1 MGRDDNDMKKNRN
14 KYNGALGSFFGLMML
29 LLPVLASAAEIAPA
43 AELEKP
49 LGSRRETGPL
59 KLGPV
64 EVHPYVS
71 IKETYSDNIFST
83 STNKEHDFIMVLNP
97 GIYLQLPVRNHTLSL
112 AANTSLTRY
121 AKFSSENTDDYFVNG
136 TANFMF
142 GSQINLKASDTFIKG
157 HEPRGSSSS
166 GTIEKFDSN
175 TAAASLTYLLADVS
189 KIQLDY
195 SRTDWDF
202 KTSTFRSR
210 SEDLISAY
218 LYYRLMPK
226 TSAFIQYNY
235 KSVRFDDRTVGLDNK
250 MQAALIGLSWD
261 ITGKSRGSLAGGFL
275 RKNFNDSSKDDL
287 KTWTASADITHNFSD
302 YTSLKLI
309 GKREVNEASL
319 LGTRYYITTGL
330 YGEVTHKFLQRLA
343 LVAKASYGQDKYSD
357 IIPGDTQL
365 RKDNTL
371 TAGMGLR
378 YIMRRWLEFVL
389 EYNYRNKD
397 SNIDIYSAKENTVT
411 LMMNASF

>member
-1 MGRDDNDMKKNRN
+1 MNYKKISNEV
-14 KYNGALGSFFGLMML
+14 LGFLFAFFLL
-29 LLPVLASAAEIAPA
+29 LLPGVVTAAEIAPA
-43 AELEKP
+43 AELERP
-49 LGSRRETGPL
+49 LGSRRESGAL

-64 EVHPYVS
+64 EVHPYLSV
-71 IKETYSDNIFST
+71 KETYSDNIFAT
-83 STNKEHDFIMVLNP
+83 PGATEHDFIMVLTP
-97 GIYLQLPVRNHTLSL
+97 GIYLQLPVRNHTFSI
-112 AANTSLTRY
+112 AANTALTRY
-121 AKFSSENTDDYFVNG
+121 SKFSTENTDDYFVNG
-136 TANFMF
+136 TANFVF

-166 GTIEKFDSN
+166 GTIEKFDNN
-175 TAAASLTYLLADVS
+175 TAAASLTYLLAEVS
-189 KIQLDY
+189 KIQIDY
-195 SRTDWDF
+195 ARTDWDF

-226 TSAFIQYNY
+226 TSAFIQYSFKN
-235 KSVRFDDRTVGLDNK
+235 VRFDDKTAGLDNK
-250 MQAALIGLSWD
+250 MQSALLGLSWD
-261 ITGKSRGSLAGGFL
+261 VTGKSKGSIAAGYL
-275 RKNFNDSSKDDL
+275 RKDFNVSSRGDL
-287 KTWTASADITHNFSD
+287 KSWTASADITHNFSD

-319 LGTRYYITTGL
+319 LGTRYYVTTGV
-330 YGEVTHKFLQRLA
+330 YGEVTHRFLQRLA

-357 IIPGDTQL
+357 IIPGDALL

-371 TAGMGLR
+371 TAGMGLH

-397 SNIDIYSAKENTVT
+397 SNIDIYSSKENTLS

>member
-1 MGRDDNDMKKNRN
+1 MIDKNR
-14 KYNGALGSFFGLMML
+14 YEGVMGLFFGLIML
-29 LLPVLASAAEIAPA
+29 LLPVFAAAAEIAPA
-43 AELEKP
+43 AELERP
-49 LGSRRETGPL
+49 LGSGRRDSGVL

-64 EVHPYVS
+64 EVHPSLSV
-71 IKETYSDNIFST
+71 KEIYSDNIFST
-83 STNKEHDFIMVLNP
+83 PDNTEHDFIMVLTP
-97 GIYLQLPVRNHTLSL
+97 GIYLQLPVRDHTFSI
-112 AANTSLTRY
+112 AANTTLTRY
-121 AKFSSENTDDYFVNG
+121 AEFSSENTNDYFVNG

-142 GSQINLKASDTFIKG
+142 GSRINLKASDTFIKG

-166 GTIEKFDSN
+166 GIIEKFDNN
-175 TAAASLTYLLADVS
+175 TAAASLTYLLAEVS
-189 KIQLDY
+189 KVQVDY

-226 TSAFIQYNY
+226 TSAFIQYNF
-235 KSVRFDDRTVGLDNK
+235 KNVRFDDNTIGLDNK
-250 MQAALIGLSWD
+250 MQSGLLGLSWD
-261 ITGKSRGSLAGGFL
+261 ITGKSKGSIAAGYL
-275 RKNFNDSSKDDL
+275 RKDFDVSSKGSL

-302 YTSLKLI
+302 YTSLRLL
-309 GKREVNEASL
+309 GKRDVNESSL
-319 LGTRYYITTGL
+319 LGTRYYVTTGL
-330 YGEVTHKFLQRLA
+330 YGEVTHRFLQRLA
-343 LVAKASYGQDKYSD
+343 VVAKASYGQDKYTD

-397 SNIDIYSAKENTVT
+397 SNIDIYSAKENTIS

>member
-1 MGRDDNDMKKNRN
+1 MGRDTITMN
-14 KYNGALGSFFGLMML
+14 KIHINNGALKFILGLML
-29 LLPVLASAAEIAPA
+29 LFLPVLASAAEIAPA

-49 LGSRRETGPL
+49 LGSRREAGAL
-59 KLGPV
+59 RLGPV
-64 EVHPYVS
+64 EVHPSLSV
-71 IKETYSDNIFST
+71 KEVYSDNIFST
-83 STNKEHDFIMVLNP
+83 RDDREHDFIMVVTP
-97 GIYLQLPVRNHTLSL
+97 GIYLQLPVRNHTFSL
-112 AANTSLTRY
+112 AANTTLTRY
-121 AKFSSENTDDYFVNG
+121 SKFSSENTEDYFVNG

-142 GSQINLKASDTFIKG
+142 GSQVNLKLADTFIKG

-166 GTIEKFDSN
+166 GIIEKYDNN

-189 KIQLDY
+189 KVQLDY
-195 SRTDWDF
+195 SRTDLDF
-202 KTSTFRSR
+202 KTSTFRTR

-226 TSAFIQYNY
+226 TSAFIQYNF
-235 KSVRFDDRTVGLDNK
+235 KNVRFDDRTIDLDNT
-250 MQAALIGLSWD
+250 MQSGLLGLSWE
-261 ITGKSRGSLAGGFL
+261 ITGKSKGSIAAGYL
-275 RKNFNDSSKDDL
+275 RKDFDAASKGDL

-302 YTSLKLI
+302 YTSLKLL

-319 LGTRYYITTGL
+319 LGTRYYVTTGL
-330 YGEVTHKFLQRLA
+330 YGEVTHRFLQRLA
-343 LVAKASYGQDKYSD
+343 AVVKASYGQDKYSD
-357 IIPGDTQL
+357 IIPGDTML

-397 SNIDIYSAKENTVT
+397 SNIDIYSAKENTVS
-411 LMMNASF
+411 LMLNASF